1 MHRDF
6 LHPHELVDI
15 EYSTDAN
22 PGIDS
27 EANEKL
33 MEEFIHELI
42 HEIRCQFDMA
52 ISRKD
57 IVDLD
62 STTTKKFSR
71 HLIVH
76 MPGGELFQDAIA
88 CGVFV
93 KNFVGRLAE
102 ELATG
107 QLQPKCST
115 LCKYLFVNS
124 KPVPT
129 VLFKD
134 SEEKSTDTNAQSQ
147 NSDINVQSDKHDII
161 HSTTLPSRN
170 RTCFVDTG
178 VYTRNRLFRLFGSSK
193 FGKPASAALRIASEN
208 QFPFPKGFGN
218 EKVYVP
224 AMEETLRVLSQK
236 TNFPKDDNDDTMDDY
251 CSDEESE
258 RVSVHT
264 IGLRLKYQS
273 RSRRCTNE

>member
-124 KPVPT
+124 
-129 VLFKD
+129 L
-134 SEEKSTDTNAQSQ
+134 
-147 NSDINVQSDKHDII
+147 
-161 HSTTLPSRN
+161 TL
-170 RTCFVDTG
+170 V
-178 VYTRNRLFRLFGSSK
+178 
-193 FGKPASAALRIASEN
+193 
-208 QFPFPKGFGN
+208 
-218 EKVYVP
+218 
-224 AMEETLRVLSQK
+224 
-236 TNFPKDDNDDTMDDY
+236 
-251 CSDEESE
+251 
-258 RVSVHT
+258 
-264 IGLRLKYQS
+264 
-273 RSRRCTNE
+273 

>member
-76 MPGGELFQDAIA
+76 
-88 CGVFV
+88 
-93 KNFVGRLAE
+93 
-102 ELATG
+102 
-107 QLQPKCST
+107 S
-115 LCKYLFVNS
+115 
-124 KPVPT
+124 
-129 VLFKD
+129 
-134 SEEKSTDTNAQSQ
+134 
-147 NSDINVQSDKHDII
+147 
-161 HSTTLPSRN
+161 
-170 RTCFVDTG
+170 
-178 VYTRNRLFRLFGSSK
+178 
-193 FGKPASAALRIASEN
+193 
-208 QFPFPKGFGN
+208 
-218 EKVYVP
+218 
-224 AMEETLRVLSQK
+224 
-236 TNFPKDDNDDTMDDY
+236 
-251 CSDEESE
+251 
-258 RVSVHT
+258 
-264 IGLRLKYQS
+264 
-273 RSRRCTNE
+273 